1 MAARPL
7 ALQVE
12 NRVAVRSRE
21 VPKVLLATR
30 SCKEKLPVL
39 NIRFCVQ
46 LRFQRF
52 GRKKQP
58 FYRLVA
64 IDSRVRRDGR
74 PLEVRSFCF
83 LSSLCMQRIGRLTTL
98 QKVLHLLGAMADM
111 PCCKRCPGCELKKCV
126 LGRPAAGVL

>member
-7 ALQVE
+7 TLQVE

-21 VPKVLLATR
+21 VPKLLHAVR

-39 NIRFCVQ
+39 NVTICVQ

-83 LSSLCMQRIGRLTTL
+83 LSSLRMQRLVDSQL
-98 QKVLHLLGAMADM
+98 Y
-111 PCCKRCPGCELKKCV
+111 KKCSVCWV
-126 LGRPAAGVL
+126 LWQTCPAASVALAAN